1 MSAKTGVRNIN
12 TPGGGSGNAGG
23 SISISGNGQAGTV
36 TIGPEGTTVSG
47 SVQVGGVDVAGT
59 YTRGSKDQKKSG
71 EFTQIGSDKDPG
83 QPVTM
88 AQVKS
93 LAPVGVLLGVLL
105 LLFARS

>member
-1 MSAKTGVRNIN
+1 MSAKTGMRNIN

-23 SISISGNGQAGTV
+23 SISISGNGHSGTV

-47 SVQVGGVDVAGT
+47 AVQVGGVDVAGT
-59 YTRGSKDQKKSG
+59 YRRGPANQPPG
-71 EFTQIGSDKDPG
+71 EFTGVGSDKDPG

-88 AQVKS
+88 EQVKS